1 MSPFFSY
8 LDRAMSIDTV
18 LQSIQE
24 HIPRH
29 PVLLRQ
35 LVAELEQ
42 HPSQYE
48 QLLTILRNNEPARTR
63 LKQYIERVF
72 QHKDIS
78 YCLIES
84 GIANRIGFTSEI
96 FRKLKHKILPESG
109 DISTLHET
117 MFRVSDFDAFT
128 AEQLE
133 DVFLILGIEVD
144 FKNTFLQNE
153 LIDAIEVLSYRITA
167 TAIESEFISRFK
179 NNQTVKSFIRQ
190 NKEIHALIAQHVL
203 GVHFNPHLVSHIR
216 SLLNDSLRDVAKL
229 RRVSHHQGASL
240 QLSYSLHRIA
250 QQIERLNI
258 LLDLYLQ
265 PHVNAQLLSIFI
277 KQINVNEQKKN
288 SIRSLLNETTYLVAY
303 QIAEHESKTGEHY
316 IADNRKEFKE
326 MFFSSCIGGLVAVW
340 MAIVKILLHHL
351 PFAPFW
357 QSFSYSLNYAFGFVG
372 IQVMHGTL
380 ATKQPAMTAAK
391 IAHSLDIKDSS
402 QHHAVKGLALMIGKV
417 SRSQFISFAGNL
429 VIVFPLA
436 AGIALLWPHLFGT
449 SLVNEHT
456 AKKLLNDVHPFS
468 NPTWIYASITG
479 VMLFVS
485 GIISGYYDNKVIYSN
500 IPSRLRRHAF
510 LQKVLSKRG
519 LIRFSK
525 YIEYNLGTLVGNI
538 YLGFFLGMAGFLGF
552 IFGLPF
558 DIRHITIASAN
569 YAVAVVST
577 FHKLDLNYAL
587 VCLLGVM
594 GIGVFNFVVSFSLAL
609 FVAIRSRNV
618 KFNQLKKL
626 MHFTFSYFRKY
637 PSDFFFSPKEERN
650 ESDF

>member
-1 MSPFFSY
+1 
-8 LDRAMSIDTV
+8 MSIDTV
-18 LQSIQE
+18 LQSIQQ
-24 HIPRH
+24 HTPKH
-29 PVLLRQ
+29 PVLLKQ
-35 LVAELEQ
+35 LVAELE
-42 HPSQYE
+42 HPSRYE
-48 QLLTILRNNEPARTR
+48 EFLTLLRTSETSRLR
-63 LKQYIERVF
+63 LKLYIERVF

-84 GIANRIGFTSEI
+84 GIANRIGFASEI

-117 MFRVSDFDAFT
+117 LFRISDFDAFT

-133 DVFLILGIEVD
+133 DIFLILGIEAN
-144 FKNTFLQNE
+144 FKSTFLQNE

-179 NNQTVKSFIRQ
+179 NNQTVQSFIRQ

-216 SLLNDSLRDVAKL
+216 TLLNDSLKDVAKL

-258 LLDLYLQ
+258 LLDLYLE
-265 PHVNAQLLSIFI
+265 PKVNAHLLSLFI

-288 SIRSLLNETTYLVAY
+288 SIRSLLNETTYLVAF

-340 MAIVKILLHHL
+340 MAIVKIFLHHL

-372 IQVMHGTL
+372 IQVLHGTL

-391 IAHSLDIKDSS
+391 IAHSLDTKDPS
-402 QHHAVKGLALMIGKV
+402 QQAIKGLALMIGKV

-436 AGIALLWPHLFGT
+436 AGIALLWPYVFGT
-449 SLVNEHT
+449 AMVNEHT

-500 IPSRLRRHAF
+500 IPSRLRRHVF
-510 LQKVLSKRG
+510 LQKILTKRG

-577 FHKLDLNYAL
+577 LHLLDLNYAL
-587 VCLLGVM
+587 ICLLGVM

-618 KFNQLKKL
+618 KFRELNKL

-637 PSDFFFSPKEERN
+637 PSDFFFAPKQERN